1 MSLSIGDMAGAFLT
15 GVQERSSEIDADLAA
30 RMKELSEKKPDDNL
44 KSRFADEYKR
54 WTDDRDTLEAVESAG
69 GPQTEQG
76 QFLLGGY
83 NTIEE
88 YRKAYANDNTL
99 YHKVFEIG
107 QAPVLTPDQYG
118 LTNIRKDGKTRTT
131 VSKLFN
137 KALRPEVYAENQEYE
152 DSLKDVAGSTTTYRR
167 STKNV
172 NTDEVIAANKDR
184 LLEISKRANA
194 REPENKITINKNV
207 DGVMMTY
214 ELLLTNDTD
223 TEAALSAK
231 ELGFDGYMVLGD
243 PTRKNVPSDWEKK
256 MEQHNENVPDSN
268 DYISVEDYTD
278 DVQEWQYNYNQL
290 MFGESGRQGPKVG
303 TIISGVYNEDNLQ
316 VNVQFTGEDTDSW
329 NGMEGYRLFGKP
341 KPPKSVDYGST
352 KEYYDKESNS
362 IQQLMYV
369 GGDVD
374 YKGLVG
380 WQTFGDAKAIKDDS
394 ISLQTTYNEQGQ
406 EVKIYYTGDL
416 KDSWNNVDKG
426 WVQVGDAKGEVDKDW
441 SQKDAL
447 AVIDGAINK
456 GITITEKQYESGRF
470 SFMQGKNAL
479 EMKTSEALNAYDEL
493 VLMVRDFKFMTIG
506 EVIDGKPTGK
516 KVPATPAAISAIAEA
531 TGKTSRQIRL
541 KLLKAYNNN
550 KLKNN

>member
-303 TIISGVYNEDNLQ
+303 TITSGVYNDDGLK
-316 VNVQFTGEDTDSW
+316 VNVQYTGKDTDSFM
-329 NGMEGYRLFGKP
+329 NMEGYIQFGGAPSEETIKI
-341 KPPKSVDYGST
+341 GTT
-352 KEYYDKESNS
+352 KDYYDKESNS
-362 IQQLMYV
+362 IQQLSYT
-369 GGDVD
+369 GKDTD
-374 YKGLVG
+374 IHKGLTG
-380 WQTFGDAKAIKDDS
+380 WVTFGDEKPVEDS
-394 ISLQTTYNEQGQ
+394 YNLQTSFNEKGQ
-406 EVKIYYTGDL
+406 EVKILRTGDK
-416 KDSWNNVDKG
+416 KDSFEGRIGWLQIGQPKETASSKLSSSDLKWQPMQIIVDAITSG
-426 WVQVGDAKGEVDKDW
+426 GVVSEEQLAAAEFIRASSDSAMEAQFASVLGDWDE
-441 SQKDAL
+441 
-447 AVIDGAINK
+447 
-456 GITITEKQYESGRF
+456 ITI
-470 SFMQGKNAL
+470 
-479 EMKTSEALNAYDEL
+479 
-493 VLMVRDFKFMTIG
+493 MVRDFSMLKIAKVDADGTATNESVYMTQKNIKEQAG
-506 EVIDGKPTGK
+506 RKGLTIKAYRK
-516 KVPATPAAISAIAEA
+516 
-531 TGKTSRQIRL
+531 R
-541 KLLKAYNNN
+541 LLKIMQGE
-550 KLKNN
+550 